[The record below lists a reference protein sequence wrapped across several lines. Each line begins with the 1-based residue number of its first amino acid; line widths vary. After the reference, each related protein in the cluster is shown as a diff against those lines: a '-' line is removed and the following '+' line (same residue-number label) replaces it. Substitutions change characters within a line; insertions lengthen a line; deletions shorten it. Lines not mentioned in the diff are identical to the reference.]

1 MYTSPIHYNAIK
13 RSATVKNK
21 QETNMQMITWMVRE
35 MLVDKVEFFIF
46 IGDRQYQYLRLKSIQ
61 EVTIKIY

>member
-1 MYTSPIHYNAIK
+1 
-13 RSATVKNK
+13 
-21 QETNMQMITWMVRE
+21 MQMITWMVRE